1 MVENRVKVKA
11 TPINRLQPVFF
22 TIGIFLILLAVMMV
36 APALLDYAHHDIN
49 WEAFAISSAIT
60 GFVGGVIT
68 LANRSADH
76 YDLSIRDTFILTALA
91 WVFIATFAAFP
102 FILSNT
108 TGSHTD
114 SFFEAVSGL
123 TTTGASVLR
132 GLDYASAGIV
142 LWRSILEWFGGIGII
157 VMALTTM
164 PILKIGGMQLFRNE
178 FSDHS
183 VKIMPRVSQ
192 IAGAI
197 FKTYIFFTFTCVVLL
212 FIAGMEIFDA
222 VCYAFSTISTGGF
235 ATTEAGIAKYAHL
248 PSIQIIIMV
257 FMLIG
262 STSLLLLARF
272 MQGDFKA
279 VFQDSQAKTYYGICV
294 VASLAMT
301 LYLWQD
307 MDFLTALRKGTFG
320 TISMASSTGFNADDY
335 TKWGSF
341 PMVLFSLLLM
351 MGGCTG
357 STSGGIKIF
366 RFQILY
372 SLVKTQLHHVRRP
385 HGVFV
390 PSYNGKKIPEEVF
403 ASVFSFLG
411 LYILSFIFFVMV
423 LGVYN
428 LDIYTCFAAVAGCL
442 SNVAIGFDQ
451 TIGPGGDFS
460 TFPDGAKW
468 ILMLAMLIGRL
479 EYITLIVMLFPSFWR
494 D

>member
-1 MVENRVKVKA
+1 
-11 TPINRLQPVFF
+11 
-22 TIGIFLILLAVMMV
+22 MMI
-36 APALLDYAHHDIN
+36 APAALDYAHHDIN

-68 LANRSADH
+68 LANRSADR
-76 YDLSIRDTFILTALA
+76 YELSIRDTFILTALA

-102 FILSNT
+102 FILSNS

-183 VKIMPRVSQ
+183 AKIMPRVSQ

-197 FKTYIFFTFTCVVLL
+197 FKTYVFFTFTCVVLL
-212 FIAGMEIFDA
+212 AVAGMEIFDA

-235 ATTEAGIAKYAHL
+235 ATTEAGLTKYAHL
-248 PSIQIIIMV
+248 PSIQVIIII

-272 MQGDFKA
+272 MLGDFMA
-279 VFQDSQAKTYYGICV
+279 IFRDSQAKTYYSICLIASV
-294 VASLAMT
+294 VMT
-301 LYLWQD
+301 IYLWQD
-307 MDFLTALRKGTFG
+307 HDFLTALRKGTFG
-320 TISMASSTGFNADDY
+320 CISMASSTGFNTDDY

-341 PMVLFSLLLM
+341 PMVIFSLLLM

-372 SLVKTQLHHVRRP
+372 SLVKAQLHQVRRP

-403 ASVFSFLG
+403 ASVFSFIG
-411 LYILSFIFFVMV
+411 LYILSFVFFVMV
-423 LGVYN
+423 LGLYN

-451 TIGPGGDFS
+451 TIGPSGDFS